1 MIISYEIGHVLLA
14 LDVTCSHIK
23 HDAKVS
29 NMQRTHVLVEIR
41 ASQPMIN
48 DNKLGNMTRPL
59 ELNDVFGTNDN
70 KLGNMY
76 AL

>member
-1 MIISYEIGHVLLA
+1 MQGTDVLA
-14 LDVTCSHIK
+14 
-23 HDAKVS
+23 
-29 NMQRTHVLVEIR
+29 EIR

-48 DNKLGNMTRPL
+48 DNNLGNMTRPL
-59 ELNDVFGTNDN
+59 ELNGVFGTNDN